1 MAAASTRSQRL
12 AGGDVEAEPIAPNRC
27 VLLLVAVQDDYCHDD
42 VVAAARRAAVPIAWA
57 EAARR

>member
-1 MAAASTRSQRL
+1 
-12 AGGDVEAEPIAPNRC
+12 VEAEPIAPNRC